1 MGLQPRKRSFTNGP
15 KSFVNE
21 NFARPT
27 WEDGFLSGLPGFV
40 FLGEELGLASEA
52 RKPSKQ
58 AVCAVG
64 EAFGFVD
71 EAVFGLAKGFGGALR
86 LRCARPAPKG
96 PSMHPSPSMPLAIDA
111 PRRRLS
117 PRLLPTP
124 MLSLELDL

>member
-1 MGLQPRKRSFTNGP
+1 MELQPRKRSFTNGP
-15 KSFVNE
+15 KSFINE
-21 NFARPT
+21 NEARSA
-27 WEDGFLSGLPGFV
+27 WEVGFLSGSPGFGL
-40 FLGEELGLASEA
+40 LGERFAVVGEA